1 MSIELQVFRIL
12 WKLPTPTAEQLRKVV
27 DAELGTPTLLA
38 DHVEPLKLNGALDE
52 VKFFEITVIG
62 REYVDIDLAA
72 WMRVPN
78 SDALL
83 RDLAIIIAQR
93 GFVFFCKQDGM
104 DNELQKELDQG
115 LGELTGKPAASR
127 LHIQPVGNAAREL
140 GGDDPPISIVS

>member
-1 MSIELQVFRIL
+1 M
-12 WKLPTPTAEQLRKVV
+12 TP
-27 DAELGTPTLLA
+27 G
-38 DHVEPLKLNGALDE
+38 
-52 VKFFEITVIG
+52 IG

-93 GFVFFCKQDGM
+93 GFVFFCKQDGI

-115 LGELTGKPAASR
+115 LGELTGKPSASR
-127 LHIQPVGNAAREL
+127 LHIQPVGNAEREV
-140 GGDDPPISIVS
+140 GGDDPQISVVS